1 MKITVEITPKEI
13 ADLALTLQD
22 LLGKRFSD
30 AVTNTIIQKIR
41 SEVHENNHHE
51 LEY

>member
-1 MKITVEITPKEI
+1 MKIIVEMTPKEI

-22 LLGKRFSD
+22 LLGKGFSD
-30 AVTNTIIQKIR
+30 AVINIILQKLH
-41 SEVHENNHHE
+41 SEVHENDRHE